1 MSDGPGAETA
11 RLVLIAEDDRKT
23 ASLLSLYLGRA
34 GYRTV
39 EAADGKGALALA
51 RELEPSLIVL
61 DLMLPGIDGWEL
73 CRRIRRFSDVP
84 ILILTARDKESERI
98 AGLSLGADDYV
109 VKPFS
114 PREVVARVEAILRR
128 TRGAPQTY
136 HRELVVERDKKRVLV
151 SGEPVSLT
159 PSEFKLLDILI
170 RHPGTVFSREELLNH
185 LYPLGDAVVDR
196 VVDVH
201 IGKLR
206 QKIEANPASPRY
218 ILTVRGFG
226 YRFADLED

>member
-1 MSDGPGAETA
+1 MPEGRGAETA

-23 ASLLSLYLGRA
+23 ASLLALYLGRA
-34 GYRTV
+34 GFRTV
-39 EAADGKGALALA
+39 EAADGEGALALA
-51 RELEPSLIVL
+51 RELEPEIIVL
-61 DLMLPGIDGWEL
+61 DLMLPGIDGWEV

-84 ILILTARDKESERI
+84 ILILTARDKEAERV

-114 PREVVARVEAILRR
+114 PREVLARVEAILRR
-128 TRGAPQTY
+128 SRRTQQTF
-136 HRELVVERDKKRVLV
+136 HGELVIERDKKRVLV

-159 PSEFKLLDILI
+159 PSEFKLMDILV
-170 RHPGTVFSREELLNH
+170 RHPGTVFTREELLDH
-185 LYPLGDAVVDR
+185 LYPRGEAVVDR

-206 QKIEANPASPRY
+206 QKIERDPARPRY

-226 YRFADLED
+226 YRFTDRED